1 MINHKQCQR
10 CGMSICLTIPPL
22 ENTLINFM
30 IQNFG
35 HKHEN
40 MIFHKFRAYLYIYF

>member
-10 CGMSICLTIPPL
+10 CGMTVCLTIPPL
-22 ENTLINFM
+22 VLNTLINFM
-30 IQNFG
+30 NQNFG

-40 MIFHKFRAYLYIYF
+40 MIFNIKIFEHK